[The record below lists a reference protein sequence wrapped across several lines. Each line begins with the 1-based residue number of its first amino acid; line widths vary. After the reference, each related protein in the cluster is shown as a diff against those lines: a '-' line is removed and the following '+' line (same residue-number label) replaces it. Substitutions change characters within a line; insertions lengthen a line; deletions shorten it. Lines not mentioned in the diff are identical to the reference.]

1 MSSVRVLIVDNQRG
15 VRRSL
20 RSGLVSL
27 EQDFE
32 ILEATS
38 GEEALLVFAS
48 APVDLLITGVRLAG
62 ISGLELLQRL
72 RQRNPELKVILTAAN
87 PDARISRQALEAH
100 ANALI
105 SKPLELSELNEAIQ
119 RCLGEGEPPAQA
131 RQPGGT
137 AKSISERLAAQCQ
150 EMGATASF
158 VLDVSGQILAQAGDS
173 DKAEIVKPI
182 IPRLLEAL
190 GASSQL
196 LQELGDSN
204 LDDLL
209 CFAGAKV
216 DLFAAHLGKAH
227 AMLVVFDSGVIGN
240 TRARAARLVSTAV
253 RELVAVLPE
262 QEALEQPP
270 QNQRVASPPSQ
281 VAADGEGVAELE
293 AVFRQA
299 SMLRFDPQDIDEFWD
314 TAVEQQNSGTSDALS
329 SDQTQDGGIIEDE

>member
-1 MSSVRVLIVDNQRG
+1 MPSVRILIVDNQRG

-20 RSGLVSL
+20 RSGLESL

-48 APVDLLITGVRLAG
+48 APAELLITGVRLAG

-105 SKPLELSELNEAIQ
+105 SKPLELSELIEAVQ
-119 RCLGEGEPPAQA
+119 RCLSKEGPPAQA
-131 RQPGGT
+131 RQPDGS
-137 AKSISERLAAQCQ
+137 AKSLSERLEAQCQ
-150 EMGATASF
+150 EMGAAASL
-158 VLDVSGQILAQAGDS
+158 VLDGSGKILAQAGDPE
-173 DKAEIVKPI
+173 KAEIVQPL

-190 GASSQL
+190 GASAQLSQA
-196 LQELGDSN
+196 LGGST

-216 DLFAAHLGKAH
+216 DLFAAHLGQAY
-227 AMLVVFDSGVIGN
+227 AMLVVFDSDAIGN

-253 RELVAVLPE
+253 RELVAMLPE
-262 QEALEQPP
+262 QDALEQPP
-270 QNQRVASPPSQ
+270 QDQRDAPPLSQ
-281 VAADGEGVAELE
+281 VAVDGEGVAELE

-299 SMLRFDPQDIDEFWD
+299 SMLRFDPQDVDEFWD
-314 TAVEQQNSGTSDALS
+314 TAVEQQNGSTSDAPS
-329 SDQTQDGGIIEDE
+329 PDQTQDRGIIEDE

>member
-1 MSSVRVLIVDNQRG
+1 MSGVRVLIVDNQRG

-20 RSGLVSL
+20 RSGLDSL

-38 GEEALLVFAS
+38 GEEALLAFAS
-48 APVDLLITGVRLAG
+48 APVELLITGVRLAG

-105 SKPLELSELNEAIQ
+105 SKPLELSELIEAIQ
-119 RCLGEGEPPAQA
+119 RCLGEGGPPAQA
-131 RQPGGT
+131 RQPDGS
-137 AKSISERLAAQCQ
+137 AKSLSERLAAQCQ
-150 EMGATASF
+150 EMGAAASF
-158 VLDVSGQILAQAGDS
+158 VLDGGGQILAQAGDAE
-173 DKAEIVKPI
+173 KAEIVIPL

-190 GASSQL
+190 GASARL
-196 LQELGDSN
+196 LQALGDST

-209 CFAGAKV
+209 CFAGEKV
-216 DLFAAHLGKAH
+216 DLFAAHLGQAH
-227 AMLVVFDSGVIGN
+227 AMLVVFNSGVIGN

-253 RELVAVLPE
+253 QELVAMLPE
-262 QEALEQPP
+262 HETLEQPP
-270 QNQRVASPPSQ
+270 QDQHAASLPTQ
-281 VAADGEGVAELE
+281 IAADGEDVAELE

-314 TAVEQQNSGTSDALS
+314 TAIEQQNGETGDALS
-329 SDQTQDGGIIEDE
+329 SDRTQDRGIIEDE